1 MFQPIYQMTDA
12 TPVEP
17 APEFAGSRIALA
29 RPRNAPRVSESGNN
43 TVGANRIVCQAIHPD
58 RPRRILGGKRRYISH
73 RDNMNS
79 SVTIRRPRWSAI
91 LVGVVL
97 ATVAILVVR
106 PLREPVLRAAGW
118 ALVVNGPVA
127 PADIIVVSLDSG
139 GAGALEAA
147 DLVHSGV
154 AKRVA
159 VFMDPPGGEDL
170 EFIRRGLPYEDE
182 GARQVR
188 QLKSL
193 GVTDIVQIPESISGT
208 EGEGQILPLW
218 CAQHQIRSIVFVS
231 AKDHSRRVRRVLH
244 RAMKDYPIRVT
255 VQPARYSSFDP
266 DRWWE
271 TRGGTRIESS
281 NFRNSFSTFCSIHCR
296 FELGGDP
303 RQSLIHPLHNGLPIR
318 PMWSRSGRFGQATGA
333 INPLLNINQYSI

>member
-17 APEFAGSRIALA
+17 APEFADSRTRA
-29 RPRNAPRVSESGNN
+29 RKAKERAESFESGNN
-43 TVGANRIVCQAIHPD
+43 TVGANRIVC
-58 RPRRILGGKRRYISH
+58 RPYILTARGRASAASRRYISH

-91 LVGVVL
+91 LAGVVL

-118 ALVVNGPVA
+118 ALVVNEPVA
-127 PADIIVVSLDSG
+127 RADIIVVSLDSG

-159 VFMDPPGGEDL
+159 VFMDPPGGEDH

-182 GARQVR
+182 GARQMR

-193 GVTDIVQIPESISGT
+193 GVTDIVQIPRVNSGT

-218 CAQHQIRSIVFVS
+218 CAQHQIRSVVFVA

-271 TRGGTRIESS
+271 TRGGTRIE
-281 NFRNSFSTFCSIHCR
+281 II
-296 FELGGDP
+296 ELQKLVLDF
-303 RQSLIHPLHNGLPIR
+303 LLHPL
-318 PMWSRSGRFGQATGA
+318 SF
-333 INPLLNINQYSI
+333 